1 MSAVSSK
8 PLLIELFTE
17 ELPPKA
23 LRKLGGAFAAGVEA
37 SLRADGLLA
46 VGATAVSFATPRR
59 LGVRISAV
67 LSAAPPKAI
76 KEKLMPLAVGKDVV
90 GEPSMAL
97 KKKLAALGFEPLPLG
112 ERGWGAGVALAPIS
126 TIGALPSPSP
136 QPSPPGGGSR
146 LLVESDGK
154 AEYVYLVGSAA
165 GKSVATGV
173 QTAID
178 ATLAKLPIPKVMT
191 YQLADGKTDVSFV
204 RPAHGLVVLHG
215 DDVVEATTLG
225 LKSGRITHGH
235 RFQGANN
242 IELDTASRYEALLR
256 QYGIVE
262 PDFATRRDLVLS
274 QLEAKAS
281 ALGATLG
288 APASY
293 ADLLDE
299 VNSLVEWPTV
309 YVCQFEAE
317 FLAVPQECLILTMK
331 TNQKYFP
338 LFDNAGKLKN
348 QFLSVSNMELADPKK
363 IVEGNERV
371 VRPRLADARFFF
383 ETDKKTKL
391 EARIPELTKVVYHNK
406 LGTLGERVSRV
417 SKLAGEIAM
426 RIGADKARA
435 ERGALLAKAD
445 LVTQMVGEFPELQ
458 GTMGRYY
465 ALQDG
470 EPADVASACAEHYQP
485 RFAGDALPSPGV
497 PTAVALA
504 DKLETLAG
512 LFAVGQTPTGDKD
525 PFALRRHALGVIR
538 ILVEQKLTVALDAL
552 ISEAFRVISQWQG
565 SGLNDAA
572 RDRLV
577 FHEVPEPTQKL
588 LREFIYDRLRGYL
601 KDTGASTNEVESVI
615 ADSPTNLATLPAQLA
630 AVQAFSALPEATSL
644 NAANKRVANI
654 LRKAAESGEVIAA
667 SNATQEPAEQALRG
681 ALDAITPTATALF
694 AQGDFAGYLKSFAS
708 LKAPV
713 DEFFDKVMVMAE
725 DKSIRANRLALL
737 RDLRDAMN
745 KVADLSKLAS

>member
-1 MSAVSSK
+1 MSAVFSK

-23 LRKLGGAFAAGVEA
+23 LKKLGEAFAAGAEA
-37 SLRADGLLA
+37 SLRSDGLLA
-46 VGATAVSFATPRR
+46 EGATVVSFATPRR
-59 LGVRISAV
+59 LGVRVDAV
-67 LSAAPPKAI
+67 LTEAPAKAV
-76 KEKLMPLAVGKDVV
+76 KEKLMPLAVAKDAA
-90 GEPSMAL
+90 GNASIAL
-97 KKKLAALGFEPLPLG
+97 AKKLGALGHAALATSPLSLTP
-112 ERGWGAGVALAPIS
+112 ALTSAS
-126 TIGALPSPSP
+126 GHQREGRRNKTGQSE
-136 QPSPPGGGSR
+136 

-154 AEYVYLVGSAA
+154 AEYVYLVGSAS
-165 GKSVATGV
+165 GKSIATGV
-173 QTAID
+173 QNAID

-215 DDVVEATTLG
+215 DDVIAATTLG
-225 LKSGRITHGH
+225 LESSRITQGH

-242 IELDTASRYEALLR
+242 IELDTASRYEELLR
-256 QYGIVE
+256 QYGKVE
-262 PDFATRRDLVLS
+262 PVFATRRDMILS

-338 LFDNAGKLKN
+338 LFDSAGKLKN
-348 QFLSVSNMELADPKK
+348 QFLIVSNMELADPKK
-363 IVEGNERV
+363 IIEGNERV

-383 ETDKKTKL
+383 QTDKKTRL
-391 EARIPELTKVVYHNK
+391 DARIPELAKVVYHNK
-406 LGTLGERVSRV
+406 LGTLGERVTRV
-417 SKLAGEIAM
+417 SKLAGEIAVL
-426 RIGADKARA
+426 IGADKARA

-465 ALQDG
+465 ALHDG
-470 EPADVASACAEHYQP
+470 ERADVAAACSEHYQP

-538 ILVEQKLTVALDAL
+538 ILVEQKLTVSLDAML
-552 ISEAFRVISQWQG
+552 DASFKTV
-565 SGLNDAA
+565 NDWLATKGT
-572 RDRLV
+572 V
-577 FHEVPEPTQKL
+577 VTQTMPNSKMTKEQFA

-601 KDTGASTNEVESVI
+601 KDTGASTNEIESVV
-615 ADSPTNLATLPAQLA
+615 ADSPANLASLPAQLA
-630 AVQAFSALPEATSL
+630 AVQAFSALPEAASL

-654 LRKAAESGEVIAA
+654 LRKAAESGEAITA
-667 SNATQEPAEQALRG
+667 SDATQEPAEQALRG
-681 ALDAITPTATALF
+681 ALDAIIPAATALF

-713 DEFFDKVMVMAE
+713 DEFFDKVMVMAD
-725 DKSIRANRLALL
+725 DKAVRANRLALL

-745 KVADLSKLAS
+745 KVADLSKLAT

>member
-1 MSAVSSK
+1 MSAK

-23 LRKLGGAFAAGVEA
+23 LKKLGEAFAAGVEA
-37 SLRADGLLA
+37 SLRSDGLLA
-46 VGATAVSFATPRR
+46 DGAKAVSFATPRR

-67 LSAAPPKAI
+67 LSAAPSKVV
-76 KEKLMPLAVGKDVV
+76 KEKLMPVAVAKDAAGV
-90 GEPSMAL
+90 PSMAL
-97 KKKLAALGFEPLPLG
+97 KKKLAALGFEPLPMG
-112 ERGWGAGVALAPIS
+112 ERGWEEGVALASIS
-126 TIGALPSPSP
+126 VSPRPSP

-146 LLVESDGK
+146 LSVESDGK
-154 AEYVYLVGSAA
+154 TDNVYLVGSAP
-165 GKSVATGV
+165 GKFIGAGV
-173 QTAID
+173 QSAID

-204 RPAHGLVVLHG
+204 RPAHGLIVLHG
-215 DDVVEATTLG
+215 DDVIGAKTLG
-225 LKSGRITHGH
+225 LESGRITHGH

-242 IELDTASRYEALLR
+242 IELDTASRYEELLR
-256 QYGIVE
+256 QYGKVE
-262 PDFATRRDLVLS
+262 PVFATRRDMILS
-274 QLEAKAS
+274 QLEAKAT

-293 ADLLDE
+293 AALLDE
-299 VNSLVEWPTV
+299 VNSLVEWPTI
-309 YVCQFEAE
+309 YVCEFEAE

-348 QFLSVSNMELADPKK
+348 QFLIVSNMELAAPKK

-383 ETDKKTKL
+383 ETDKKTRL
-391 EARIPELTKVVYHNK
+391 DARIPELTKVVYHNK
-406 LGTLGERVSRV
+406 LGTLGERVARV
-417 SKLAGEIAM
+417 SKLAGEIAVL
-426 RIGADKARA
+426 IGADKTRA

-465 ALQDG
+465 ALHDG
-470 EPADVASACAEHYQP
+470 EPADVAAVCAEHYQP

-538 ILVEQKLTVALDAL
+538 ILVEQKLTVSLPSLLAAAFKTVNEWLATKVTILTQTMPNSPVTDAQFAL
-552 ISEAFRVISQWQG
+552 Q
-565 SGLNDAA
+565 
-572 RDRLV
+572 
-577 FHEVPEPTQKL
+577 
-588 LREFIYDRLRGYL
+588 EFIYDRLRGYL
-601 KDTGASTNEVESVI
+601 KDTGASTNEIESVV
-615 ADSPTNLATLPAQLA
+615 ADSPTNLASLPEQLA

-654 LRKAAESGEVIAA
+654 LRKAAESGETIAA
-667 SNATQEPAEQALRG
+667 SDAAKEPAEQALRG
-681 ALDAITPTATALF
+681 ALDAITPAATALF

-713 DEFFDKVMVMAE
+713 DSFFDQVMVMAE
-725 DKSIRANRLALL
+725 DKAVRANRLALL

-745 KVADLSKLAS
+745 KVADLSKLAA

>member
-1 MSAVSSK
+1 MSAVISK

-23 LRKLGGAFAAGVEA
+23 LKKLGEAFAAGVVA
-37 SLRADGLLA
+37 SLRTDGLLA
-46 VGATAVSFATPRR
+46 EGATAVSFATPRR
-59 LGVRISAV
+59 LGVRIDAV
-67 LSAAPPKAI
+67 LSEAPAKAV
-76 KEKLMPLAVGKDVV
+76 KEKLMPLAVAKDAAGNASV
-90 GEPSMAL
+90 AL
-97 KKKLAALGFEPLPLG
+97 KKKLGALGREALAASFPNANDGSDKLVVENDGKADYLYL
-112 ERGWGAGVALAPIS
+112 VALA
-126 TIGALPSPSP
+126 A
-136 QPSPPGGGSR
+136 GSK
-146 LLVESDGK
+146 L
-154 AEYVYLVGSAA
+154 AA
-165 GKSVATGV
+165 GA
-173 QTAID
+173 QNAID

-215 DDVVEATTLG
+215 DDLIAATALG
-225 LKSGRITHGH
+225 LESNRITHGH

-242 IELDTASRYEALLR
+242 IELDTASRYEELLR
-256 QYGIVE
+256 QYGKVE
-262 PDFATRRDLVLS
+262 PVFATRRDMILS

-281 ALGATLG
+281 ALSATLG

-293 ADLLDE
+293 TNLLDE

-309 YVCQFEAE
+309 YVCQFEPE

-338 LFDNAGKLKN
+338 LFDSAGKLKN
-348 QFLSVSNMELADPKK
+348 QFLIVSNMELSDPKK
-363 IVEGNERV
+363 IIEGNERV

-383 ETDKKTKL
+383 ETDKKTRL
-391 EARIPELTKVVYHNK
+391 DARIPELAKVVYHNK
-406 LGTLGERVSRV
+406 LGTLGERVTRV
-417 SKLAGEIAM
+417 SKLAGEIAEL
-426 RIGADKARA
+426 IGADKARA
-435 ERGALLAKAD
+435 ERGAVLAKAD

-465 ALQDG
+465 ALHDG
-470 EPADVASACAEHYQP
+470 EPADVAAACAEHYQP
-485 RFAGDALPSPGV
+485 RFAGDTLPSPGV

-512 LFAVGQTPTGDKD
+512 MFGIGQNPSGDKD

-538 ILVEQKLTVALDAL
+538 ILIEQKIA
-552 ISEAFRVISQWQG
+552 
-565 SGLNDAA
+565 
-572 RDRLV
+572 
-577 FHEVPEPTQKL
+577 VPLPAL
-588 LREFIYDRLRGYL
+588 LRVAFDCIGNKATNANASTELSTFVYDRLRGYL
-601 KDTGASTNEVESVI
+601 KEAGATTNEIEAVI
-615 ADSPTNLATLPAQLA
+615 ADSPDNLATLPAQLA

-654 LRKAAESGEVIAA
+654 LRKATESGEAIASSGA
-667 SNATQEPAEQALRG
+667 AQEPAEHALRD
-681 ALDAITPTATALF
+681 ALDAATPTANALF
-694 AQGDFAGYLKSFAS
+694 AHGDFTGYLKSFAA

-725 DKSIRANRLALL
+725 DKAVRANRLALL

-745 KVADLSKLAS
+745 KVADLSKLAT

>member
-1 MSAVSSK
+1 MSAVIAK

-23 LRKLGGAFAAGVEA
+23 LKKLGAAFAAGVAA
-37 SLRADGLLA
+37 SLRTDGLLA
-46 VGATAVSFATPRR
+46 DGATVVSFATPRR
-59 LGVRISAV
+59 LGVRIDSV
-67 LSAAPPKAI
+67 LVEAPAKAI
-76 KEKLMPLAVGKDVV
+76 KEKLMPLAVAKDAV
-90 GEPSMAL
+90 GNASVAL
-97 KKKLAALGFEPLPLG
+97 TKKLAALGH
-112 ERGWGAGVALAPIS
+112 AALATSPL
-126 TIGALPSPSP
+126 ALGLDDTLASS
-136 QPSPPGGGSR
+136 
-146 LLVESDGK
+146 LIAESDGK
-154 AEYVYLVGSAA
+154 ADYLYLVGSAA
-165 GKSVATGV
+165 GKSIAAGA

-178 ATLAKLPIPKVMT
+178 ATLAKLPIAKVMT

-215 DDVVEATTLG
+215 DDVVAATALG

-242 IELDTASRYEALLR
+242 IEIDTASRYEALLR
-256 QYGIVE
+256 KYGKVE
-262 PDFATRRDLVLS
+262 PVFAMRREMILA

-281 ALGATLG
+281 SLGATLG
-288 APASY
+288 ATASY

-338 LFDNAGKLKN
+338 LFDSAGKLKN
-348 QFLSVSNMELADPKK
+348 QFLIVSNMELADPKQ

-383 ETDKKTKL
+383 DTDKKTKL
-391 EARIPELTKVVYHNK
+391 EARIPDLAKVIYHNK
-406 LGTLGERVSRV
+406 LGTLGERVARV
-417 SKLAGEIAM
+417 SKLAGKLAAL
-426 RIGADKARA
+426 IGADETRA
-435 ERGALLAKAD
+435 QRGALLAKAD

-465 ALQDG
+465 ALHDG
-470 EPADVASACAEHYQP
+470 EPADVAAACAEHYQP
-485 RFAGDALPSPGV
+485 RFAGDALPSTGV
-497 PTAVALA
+497 PTAIALA

-525 PFALRRHALGVIR
+525 PFALRRNALGVIR
-538 ILVEQKLTVALDAL
+538 ILVEQKLSVSLDAL
-552 ISEAFRVISQWQG
+552 
-565 SGLNDAA
+565 LDAA
-572 RDRLV
+572 FVTVNDWLATKGSV
-577 FHEVPEPTQKL
+577 VKQTMPNSAMSKQQFA

-601 KDTGASTNEVESVI
+601 KDTGASTNEIESVI

-654 LRKAAESGEVIAA
+654 LRKASESGEAIATSA
-667 SNATQEPAEQALRG
+667 VAQEPAEQALRG
-681 ALDAITPTATALF
+681 ALDAITPAATALF

-725 DKSIRANRLALL
+725 DKAVRANRLALL

-745 KVADLSKLAS
+745 KVADLSKLAA

>member
-1 MSAVSSK
+1 MSAK

-17 ELPPKA
+17 ELPPKV
-23 LRKLGGAFAAGVEA
+23 LKKLGEAFARGIWQE
-37 SLRADGLLA
+37 LA
-46 VGATAVSFATPRR
+46 FAELVPDSSEYASFATPRR
-59 LGVRISAV
+59 LGVRIDKVFHEASA
-67 LSAAPPKAI
+67 KAI
-76 KEKLMPLAVGKDVV
+76 KEKLMPLAVARDATGAASV
-90 GEPSMAL
+90 AL
-97 KKKLAALGFEPLPLG
+97 KKKLTGLGREALIEDFPN
-112 ERGWGAGVALAPIS
+112 AIS
-126 TIGALPSPSP
+126 
-136 QPSPPGGGSR
+136 GSDSI
-146 LLVESDGK
+146 VIESDGK
-154 AEYVYLVGSAA
+154 ADYVYLVGLAPGRTIA
-165 GKSVATGV
+165 LGV
-173 QTAID
+173 QGAID
-178 ATLAKLPIPKVMT
+178 ATLAKLPIPKMMT
-191 YQLADGKTDVSFV
+191 YQLADGQTDVSFV

-215 DDVVEATTLG
+215 DDVIEASALG
-225 LKSGRITHGH
+225 LTSGRIAHGH

-242 IELDTASRYEALLR
+242 IELDTASRYEELLR
-256 QYGIVE
+256 QYGKVE
-262 PDFATRRDLVLS
+262 PVFAVRRSMILS

-288 APASY
+288 SVESY

-309 YVCQFEAE
+309 YVCQFEPE

-338 LFDNAGKLKN
+338 LFDDSGKLKN
-348 QFLSVSNMELADPKK
+348 QFLIVSNMELADPKK

-406 LGTLGERVSRV
+406 LGTQGERVARV
-417 SKLAGEIAM
+417 AKLAGEIAVL
-426 RIGADKARA
+426 IGADKARS
-435 ERGALLAKAD
+435 ERAGTLAKAD
-445 LVTQMVGEFPELQ
+445 LLTLMVGEFPELQ

-465 ALQDG
+465 ALHDG

-512 LFAVGQTPTGDKD
+512 MFGIGQNPSGDKD

-538 ILVEQKLTVALDAL
+538 ILVEQNLAVELPALLEAAFDCIGNKATNGNARAE
-552 ISEAFRVISQWQG
+552 ISTFV
-565 SGLNDAA
+565 
-572 RDRLV
+572 
-577 FHEVPEPTQKL
+577 
-588 LREFIYDRLRGYL
+588 YDRLRGYL
-601 KDTGASTNEVESVI
+601 KESGATTNEVESII
-615 ADSPTNLATLPAQLA
+615 ADSPDNLATLPAQLA
-630 AVQAFSALPEATSL
+630 AVQAFSELPEAASL

-654 LRKAAESGEVIAA
+654 LRKANESGEAIAA
-667 SNATQEPAEQALRG
+667 SSAAQEPAELALRA
-681 ALDAITPTATALF
+681 ALDAVTPTANALF
-694 AQGDFAGYLKSFAS
+694 VNGDFTGYLKSFAA

-725 DKSIRANRLALL
+725 DKAVRANRLALL
-737 RDLRDAMN
+737 RDLREAMN
-745 KVADLSKLAS
+745 KVADLSKLAA

>member
-1 MSAVSSK
+1 MSAVVSK

-23 LRKLGGAFAAGVEA
+23 LKKLGEAFAAGVEA
-37 SLRADGLLA
+37 SLRSDGLLA
-46 VGATAVSFATPRR
+46 EGASAVSFATPRR
-59 LGVRISAV
+59 LAARIDAV
-67 LSAAPPKAI
+67 LTEAPAKAV
-76 KEKLMPLAVGKDVV
+76 KEKLMPLAVARDATGNA
-90 GEPSMAL
+90 S
-97 KKKLAALGFEPLPLG
+97 
-112 ERGWGAGVALAPIS
+112 VALAKKLGA
-126 TIGALPSPSP
+126 IGHAALATSPLTLSP
-136 QPSPPGGGSR
+136 AHEGRGEKTGESE
-146 LLVESDGK
+146 LVIESDGK
-154 AEYVYLVGSAA
+154 ADYVYLIGSAS
-165 GKSVATGV
+165 GKSIATGL
-173 QTAID
+173 QNAID
-178 ATLAKLPIPKVMT
+178 TTLAKLPIPKVMT

-215 DDVVEATTLG
+215 DDVIAATTLG
-225 LKSGRITHGH
+225 LQSGRITHGH

-242 IELDTASRYEALLR
+242 IELDTAARYEELLR
-256 QYGIVE
+256 QYGKVE
-262 PDFATRRDLVLS
+262 PVFATRRDMILS

-309 YVCQFEAE
+309 YVCQFEPE

-338 LFDNAGKLKN
+338 LFDSAGKLKN
-348 QFLSVSNMELADPKK
+348 QFLIVSNMELADPKK
-363 IVEGNERV
+363 IIEGNERV

-383 ETDKKTKL
+383 ETDKKTRL
-391 EARIPELTKVVYHNK
+391 DAHIPELAKVVYHNK
-406 LGTLGERVSRV
+406 LGTLGERITRV
-417 SKLAGEIAM
+417 SKLAGEIAVL
-426 RIGADKARA
+426 IGADKARA

-465 ALQDG
+465 ALHDG
-470 EPADVASACAEHYQP
+470 EPADVAAACAEHYQP

-512 LFAVGQTPTGDKD
+512 LFGIGQIPTGDKD

-538 ILVEQKLTVALDAL
+538 ILVARQLPIEIPVVLRASFACFGEPVQDASVQL
-552 ISEAFRVISQWQG
+552 SA
-565 SGLNDAA
+565 
-572 RDRLV
+572 
-577 FHEVPEPTQKL
+577 
-588 LREFIYDRLRGYL
+588 FIYERLRGYL
-601 KDTGASTNEVESVI
+601 REEQFTANEIESVL
-615 ADSPTNLATLPAQLA
+615 ADSPAVLA
-630 AVQAFSALPEATSL
+630 AIPKRLKAVVEFSQLQEATSL

-654 LRKAAESGEVIAA
+654 LRKAAESGEAITA
-667 SNATQEPAEQALRG
+667 SDTTQEPAEQALRS

-725 DKSIRANRLALL
+725 DKAVRANRLALL

-745 KVADLSKLAS
+745 KVADLSKLAT